1 MLFYGPDVRILIMKK
16 AILTSVVALAV
27 ALSLAACKKAP
38 SGSSEGPSGGTAGP
52 SVTNTSVSGQT
63 ENTAAPDQIRYSV
76 EGKYIIFKVS
86 KKISLETDAWI
97 GICLKGDYVYEEDA
111 DDNQYT
117 YAFFDDSSSDA
128 SDYCFKVSAE
138 DIEDGEYSM
147 VLCNTDNSGYVIA
160 SWGLVIKNG
169 TPEVDY
175 SVFKINQKP
184 KNIDGTESPAQT
196 VEDDDTVD
204 DDYYDESENESYNDK
219 EDDDGRDGDD
229 AGAA

>member
-97 GICLKGDYVYEEDA
+97 GICLKGVYVYEEDA

-117 YAFFDDSSSDA
+117 YAFFDDSRSDA
-128 SDYCFKVSAE
+128 SDYSFKVSAE
-138 DIEDGEYSM
+138 GLEDGEYSM
-147 VLCNTDNSGYVIA
+147 VLCNTDNTGYVIA

-175 SVFKINQKP
+175 SIFKINQKP
-184 KNIDGTESPAQT
+184 KNIGETESPAEPA
-196 VEDDDTVD
+196 EDDDDVD
-204 DDYYDESENESYNDK
+204 DDYYDESENESYND
-219 EDDDGRDGDD
+219 EDDDD
-229 AGAA
+229 GAA

>member
-27 ALSLAACKKAP
+27 ALSLTACKKAP
-38 SGSSEGPSGGTAGP
+38 SDGSEGSSGGTAGP
-52 SVTNTSVSGQT
+52 GVTNASVSGQT

-117 YAFFDDSSSDA
+117 YAFFDEGSSDA

-147 VLCNTDNSGYVIA
+147 VLCNTDNTGYVVA
-160 SWGLVIKNG
+160 SWGLTIKNG
-169 TPEVDY
+169 KPEVDY
-175 SVFKINQKP
+175 SIFKINQKP
-184 KNIDGTESPAQT
+184 KDIGETESPAEHA
-196 VEDDDTVD
+196 EDD
-204 DDYYDESENESYNDK
+204 DDYYDDSENESYNDK
-219 EDDDGRDGDD
+219 EDDDGRDDDD

>member
-38 SGSSEGPSGGTAGP
+38 SGNSEGPSGGTAGP

-128 SDYCFKVSAE
+128 SDYSFKVSAE
-138 DIEDGEYSM
+138 DLEDGEYSM

-175 SVFKINQKP
+175 SIFKINQKP
-184 KNIDGTESPAQT
+184 NNIDGTESPAQT

-229 AGAA
+229 AGDA

>member
-1 MLFYGPDVRILIMKK
+1 MLFYRPDVRILIMKK

-38 SGSSEGPSGGTAGP
+38 SGSSEVPSGGTAGP

-128 SDYCFKVSAE
+128 SDYSFKVSAE
-138 DIEDGEYSM
+138 DLEDGEYSM

-175 SVFKINQKP
+175 SIFKINQKP

-229 AGAA
+229 EGAA

>member
-1 MLFYGPDVRILIMKK
+1 MLFYGPDVKILIMKK

-38 SGSSEGPSGGTAGP
+38 SGSSESPSGGTADP
-52 SVTNTSVSGQT
+52 SVTNASVSGQT

-76 EGKYIIFKVS
+76 EGKYIIFNVS
-86 KKISLETDAWI
+86 KEISLETDAWI

-147 VLCNTDNSGYVIA
+147 VLCNTDNTGYVIA